1 MPPLAALLPRL
12 VPTLM
17 ALIAVTLVPAPAQ
30 AAVQYR
36 VAFTSGGITPRTGP
50 SLLYPPTGTP
60 LADGALVAVVCEQRG
75 TAVTNVYGETI
86 LIWERL
92 SNGSWIP
99 NAFVDTGTS
108 SWTPGIARCSYNR
121 SASASWAKANEQVQI
136 AQVDPSNQCA
146 AFASMVLWAGG
157 NCHDVHVEPRRPRQ
171 L

>member
-1 MPPLAALLPRL
+1 M
-12 VPTLM
+12 
-17 ALIAVTLVPAPAQ
+17 
-30 AAVQYR
+30 
-36 VAFTSGGITPRTGP
+36 
-50 SLLYPPTGTP
+50 
-60 LADGALVAVVCEQRG
+60 AVVCEQRG

-108 SWTPGIARCSYNR
+108 SWTPGIPRCSYNR

-157 NCHDVHVEPRRPRQ
+157 IATTSTWNLDARGNFQFIRADTMVRSAAATV
-171 L
+171 